1 MFKVN
6 KIEEKKQK
14 KEYFIKEPFGLPRE
28 LQEKDKFY
36 SKKDEVYIQL
46 MKRKSFRESTPRTRE
61 DKLKRALRR
70 RGL

>member
-1 MFKVN
+1 MTY
-6 KIEEKKQK
+6 KIKKKQ
-14 KEYFIKEPFGLPRE
+14 YFIQEPYGLPRE

-36 SKKDEVYIQL
+36 SKKDEVYNQL